1 LSFFFPTFEKPTI
14 GKSGAKVWFLL
25 RLNLFQRLI
34 GTKLAFF
41 HPEGITETSQKKGD
55 KLFLLEN
62 NLFMNFLIPSNRQF
76 HLVRQDI

>member
-1 LSFFFPTFEKPTI
+1 MRTNYLSFSPLLKNPLLEKVEQKF
-14 GKSGAKVWFLL
+14 G
-25 RLNLFQRLI
+25 
-34 GTKLAFF
+34 FF

-76 HLVRQDI
+76 HLARQDI